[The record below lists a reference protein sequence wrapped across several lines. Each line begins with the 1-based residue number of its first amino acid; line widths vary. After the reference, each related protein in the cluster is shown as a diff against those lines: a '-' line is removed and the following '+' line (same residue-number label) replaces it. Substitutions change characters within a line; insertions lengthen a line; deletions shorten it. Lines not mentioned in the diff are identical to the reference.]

1 MRTWR
6 EVRNFAWH
14 RFARSNRAKLHK
26 SWECAQSRSTREN
39 FQFFL
44 CIEVQLT
51 LPFPLLRHY
60 QMPECFY
67 VNNCC
72 FWARATVLS
81 CYRIW

>member
-1 MRTWR
+1 MQNTTLCMRTWR

-44 CIEVQLT
+44 CI
-51 LPFPLLRHY
+51 
-60 QMPECFY
+60 
-67 VNNCC
+67 
-72 FWARATVLS
+72 
-81 CYRIW
+81 